1 MASSS
6 TCTCYCRPIISAKS
20 YVINRFVTPR
30 GMQLILQGNPRLKQ
44 IPRIFV
50 VRASAVD
57 SSSNFV
63 ERMEKAW
70 LISKQ
75 PRPIVCST
83 CDSNGHVECKWCSG
97 TGFFILGDNML
108 CQVPSRN
115 TSCVICTG
123 KGFVCCTD
131 CKGTGHRAKWLGEPP
146 IPNPPIT
153 KE

>member
-63 ERMEKAW
+63 ERVEKAW
-70 LISKQ
+70 LISKVY
-75 PRPIVCST
+75 IFFTYLYYLCVLFVCSY
-83 CDSNGHVECKWCSG
+83 
-97 TGFFILGDNML
+97 
-108 CQVPSRN
+108 CQFQLSDQS
-115 TSCVICTG
+115 T
-123 KGFVCCTD
+123 
-131 CKGTGHRAKWLGEPP
+131 L
-146 IPNPPIT
+146 
-153 KE
+153 